1 MLVKELF
8 RGDFDFNCDVSVYD
22 CRKGSRWWYELDP
35 VYKGFGAPGTDD
47 ISDEILNS
55 FVGYATTNDG
65 GIVIEAC

>member
-8 RGDFDFNCDVSVYD
+8 HGNFDFNCDVYVYD
-22 CRKGSRWWYELDP
+22 CRKGSCWHELNP
-35 VYKGFGAPGTDD
+35 VYNGFGAPGADD

-55 FVGYATTNDG
+55 FVGYITTNNG